1 MTKRLGMVI
10 GLSTVAISVAL
21 LLFCPSYS
29 TLQITSVKRGE
40 VLYCA
45 EMTEGEE
52 FILSFVHS
60 VNKRPVYDTIRV
72 EGDHLLIVKSRF
84 DSFGAG
90 MPEAS
95 TGGMTLKVAKDGW
108 LEWLVNRPLP
118 EVTLFVG
125 WVANHSIRLKG
136 RDISL
141 ASLAEP
147 GTLLSLRI
155 QKASRYELWKGRCA
169 Q

>member
-1 MTKRLGMVI
+1 MKQLGAATGAI
-10 GLSTVAISVAL
+10 AVAAAFLIFYPWYPVLEIKSVKKGD
-21 LLFCPSYS
+21 LLFCA
-29 TLQITSVKRGE
+29 RM
-40 VLYCA
+40 A
-45 EMTEGEE
+45 EGEE
-52 FILSFVHS
+52 FVLSFVHS

-72 EGDHLLIVKSRF
+72 EGNHLLIVKSRF

-95 TGGMTLKVAKDGW
+95 TGGMTLRFDKDGW
-108 LEWLVNRPLP
+108 LEWIVNRPLP

-125 WVANHSIRLKG
+125 WVANHSLRLKG
-136 RDISL
+136 REIAL
-141 ASLAEP
+141 AGLAEP